1 MALACNLALSSMNLG
16 GAKRSHCMCEHCIP
30 RTEALTMAML
40 TPVVTCTMRGE
51 EPLAQNSGSPQDGFH
66 RPLCKSSQWTCSCT
80 TSCVGEQ
87 EIIATTQFV
96 P

>member
-1 MALACNLALSSMNLG
+1 
-16 GAKRSHCMCEHCIP
+16 
-30 RTEALTMAML
+30 MAML

-66 RPLCKSSQWTCSCT
+66 QPSLQVSQWTCSARHLLM
-80 TSCVGEQ
+80 GEQ
-87 EIIATTQFV
+87 EVCATTQLV